1 MKKDKKKTSY
11 SQPPREAEF
20 KNKGTTL
27 SGQVETTGLDTDS
40 YTNYN
45 TVFQYQDNQSNVFI

>member
-1 MKKDKKKTSY
+1 MKKDKKTSHP
-11 SQPPREAEF
+11 QLPIEAAF

-27 SGQVETTGLDTDS
+27 SGQAETMGLDTAS

-45 TVFQYQDNQSNVFI
+45 TVFQYQDNYSNVFI